1 MLTRVLRYRDAN
13 FMNLIPKQGQLLAG
27 AMDKPGDG
35 KRGLKVATTNKANPT
50 EDAAVNGINKQ
61 LKDKLRPDAS
71 RNPKKPQRQ
80 AKRRS
85 ITQSENIPDKAS
97 DSDSESESDLPDAQ
111 SLLMTPETKKK
122 PPAKRKKTASGAT
135 IIELPTA
142 AVSPIR
148 PSGLMKSVSELLP
161 AVKEDDID
169 DLGDIQTLR
178 VPGELVLAVYRRE
191 YYPARIVSSIGK
203 NRYRVEFF
211 DGYKSSLKRSSMFTM
226 YDAKFKTCRLGRFQL
241 IGDEPAVRR
250 TSLGTVDLEK
260 DFERD
265 MRVFR
270 DLVKQVQGVKE
281 HLDQLHQCPKDEVD
295 KVAEAEYRVATFFG
309 GDAGAKRLLAS
320 QVSSGFLNRAEFDFL
335 GRLLSRWY
343 ENPPCAAGIQTHTES
358 KTQIPKEQSES
369 VSEPSSPKSV
379 LTDATDATEVLPE
392 EVVECSVQHNT
403 DADAPVSETADGTE
417 PRTEL
422 EQSSAELEA
431 VDRQEGSSLA
441 LRFVYDVLVP
451 HAIRRMTVNREGCSL
466 EESEELM
473 RSKNTENQWV
483 EHILAA
489 RGISLETWL

>member
-1 MLTRVLRYRDAN
+1 
-13 FMNLIPKQGQLLAG
+13 
-27 AMDKPGDG
+27 MDKPDDG
-35 KRGLKVATTNKANPT
+35 KRGLKVATTTNQAKPT
-50 EDAAVNGINKQ
+50 EDTAVNGINKQ

-85 ITQSENIPDKAS
+85 ISTLRRTQSENIPDKA
-97 DSDSESESDLPDAQ
+97 SDSESESDLPDAQ

-122 PPAKRKKTASGAT
+122 PPAKRKKAASGAT

-148 PSGLMKSVSELLP
+148 PSGLMKSASELLP
-161 AVKEDDID
+161 VAKEDDID

-265 MRVFR
+265 MRVFG

-281 HLDQLHQCPKDEVD
+281 HLDRLHQCPKDEID

-343 ENPPCAAGIQTHTES
+343 EDPPCAAGIQIHTEN
-358 KTQIPKEQSES
+358 KTQIPKGQSES
-369 VSEPSSPKSV
+369 VAEPSSPKSV

-403 DADAPVSETADGTE
+403 DADAPVSETVDGTE

-451 HAIRRMTVNREGCSL
+451 HAIRRMTVDREGCSL